1 MTRAA
6 RAAGRREIPQDMFR
20 DTVREVLGNDLVIIG
35 SGGLCAFLG
44 AYVLFVFL
52 LQVYRAQ
59 KGTPG
64 EIIVVNTKPGLMRSF
79 LPMARGIGMSLR
91 SVFNGTNPKSV
102 YYRFTDNIDR
112 QLTAAGHPEGI
123 IADEFV
129 GFGVLNGL
137 LWSTIMSLIYMIYDS
152 DALFSLSGLYVAGMG
167 FGLGALL
174 WKNWLGTRLRIRQ
187 TSIRKQL
194 PFALDLLTLA
204 MEAGLDFTSALARMV
219 VKMGAS
225 PLGQEFS
232 LMLHEIQLGKTRSD
246 AMRDFAARCD
256 VSEVRTVV
264 ASLVQAEELGSS
276 IGLVLRIQAQQQRE
290 RRSQLAEEK
299 AMKAPVKMLFPMV
312 FILGALMLIIGAPIF
327 LMYIGES

>member
-1 MTRAA
+1 MLSQTIRELLGNETTIM
-6 RAAGRREIPQDMFR
+6 AAG
-20 DTVREVLGNDLVIIG
+20 GA
-35 SGGLCAFLG
+35 CAFLG
-44 AYVLFVFL
+44 GYVLFSFL

-59 KGTPG
+59 KGAAG
-64 EIIVVNTKPGLMRSF
+64 EILIVDTKPGLMRSF
-79 LPMARGIGMSLR
+79 LPMARGIGVSLR
-91 SVFNGTNPKSV
+91 SVLRGGDPKSA
-102 YYRFTDNIDR
+102 YYRFADTIDR

-137 LWSTIMSLIYMIYDS
+137 LWATILVVIYSLYDAN
-152 DALFSLSGLYVAGMG
+152 ALFSLAGLYAAGMG
-167 FGLGALL
+167 FAMGAFL
-174 WKNWLGTRLRIRQ
+174 WKNWLSTRLHQRQ
-187 TSIRKQL
+187 NSIRKQL

-204 MEAGLDFTSALARMV
+204 IEAGLDFTSALARMV
-219 VKMGAS
+219 TKMGSS

-246 AMRDFAARCD
+246 ALRDFASRCD
-256 VSEVRTVV
+256 VTEVRTVV

-290 RRSQLAEEK
+290 RRSQVAEEK

-312 FILGALMLIIGAPIF
+312 FILGALMLIVGAPIF